1 MIPGYSAADFNA
13 RSVEVCFTLFFK
25 SSLEGRLRETLHK
38 DYVKKLKNINIAY
51 FQFSNIEAKAENT

>member
-1 MIPGYSAADFNA
+1 MYDLLKY
-13 RSVEVCFTLFFK
+13 VLLCFFK

-38 DYVKKLKNINIAY
+38 DYVKKLRNINIAY

>member
-1 MIPGYSAADFNA
+1 MHDLLKY
-13 RSVEVCFTLFFK
+13 VLLCFK